1 MAYISYNNIILHIT
15 SIQLV
20 HIYAC
25 FYIIHVFFHIYYC
38 DAIYESML
46 SIILHDK
53 YDVGIGFL
61 FKILAEKGKMLLH
74 IASLAINPNAS
85 KDSRIT

>member
-1 MAYISYNNIILHIT
+1 MKKISVVLKFKGVTGLRY
-15 SIQLV
+15 SLV
-20 HIYAC
+20 PP
-25 FYIIHVFFHIYYC
+25 
-38 DAIYESML
+38 SL
-46 SIILHDK
+46 ILHDK